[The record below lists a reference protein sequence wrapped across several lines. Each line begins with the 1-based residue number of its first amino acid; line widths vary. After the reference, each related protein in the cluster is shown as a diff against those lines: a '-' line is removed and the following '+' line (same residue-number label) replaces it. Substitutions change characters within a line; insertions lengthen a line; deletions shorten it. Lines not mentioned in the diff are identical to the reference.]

1 MKKYL
6 KLSIIMMI
14 FVTLFSTL
22 LFADEAILTTEE
34 TGEAA
39 IEAITLDVPET
50 QAMST
55 LEILA
60 RKLVGSYLV
69 NIFIQGGWLN
79 WPILFLLIWGLTVA
93 IWKMVALT
101 YAKINVTDFL
111 GKVVPLIKDKKYKE
125 ALELAN
131 GTRGPVGAVIAAGLT
146 KIENGQESVEKA
158 IENTAAIE
166 MSYLEKQLIS
176 LSTVITLAPMV
187 GFFGTILGMTI
198 AFDAIAAA
206 GDVDPTIVAEGISV
220 ALITT
225 MTGLSVAIPTQLLYN
240 IILQMVDN
248 IVVDMQRAIDKVTET
263 LVENK

>member
-1 MKKYL
+1 
-6 KLSIIMMI
+6 MML
-14 FVTLFSTL
+14 FVALFAAF
-22 LFADEAILTTEE
+22 LFADELTDVQPNEE
-34 TGEAA
+34 PQEVAA
-39 IEAITLDVPET
+39 EVNINIDNTPP
-50 QAMST
+50 MST

-93 IWKMVALT
+93 IWKMIALT
-101 YAKINVTDFL
+101 YAKINVADFL
-111 GKVVPLIKDKKYKE
+111 AKIVPMLKEKKYKE

-131 GTRGPVGAVIAAGLT
+131 NTRGPVGAVIAAGLL

-158 IENTAAIE
+158 IENTAVVE

-248 IVVDMQRAIDKVTET
+248 VVVDMQRAIDKVTET